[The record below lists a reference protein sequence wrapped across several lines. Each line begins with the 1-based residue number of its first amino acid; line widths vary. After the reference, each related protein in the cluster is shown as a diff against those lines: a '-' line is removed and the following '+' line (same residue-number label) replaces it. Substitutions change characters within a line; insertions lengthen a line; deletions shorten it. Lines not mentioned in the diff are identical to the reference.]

1 MPYPKQDASIHVEQL
16 GNELCVYNWQRKEV
30 HALNPTAAR
39 VWQQCDGHTSLAQLA
54 AMLQADLQLPDIEA
68 QELAWLTLAQLEK
81 AHLLHE
87 DVVKP
92 ARRKVLPRREFLRLG
107 IAAALLPVVHSIM
120 APTPVAAQS
129 PTPTALPFATATP
142 SPTPFATA
150 TPSDTPTASPT
161 PGATATPSVTPTPT
175 MPL

>member
-1 MPYPKQDASIHVEQL
+1 MPYPKQAASIHVEQL
-16 GNELCVYNWQRKEV
+16 GDELCVYNWQRKEV

-39 VWQQCDGHTSLAQLA
+39 VWQQCDGQTSLAQLA